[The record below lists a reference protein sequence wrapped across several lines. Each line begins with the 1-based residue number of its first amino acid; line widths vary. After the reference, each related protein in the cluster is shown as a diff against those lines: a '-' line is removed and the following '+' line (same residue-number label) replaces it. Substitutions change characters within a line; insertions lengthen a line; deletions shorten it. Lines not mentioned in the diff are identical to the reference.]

1 MKDREIQELKKVMF
15 RAIDP
20 VIVSN
25 IILPIE
31 EDSKRGFIKWGENND
46 YPQYINSLYND
57 VATLKSIIDG
67 TVDYVVGDEIHIDE
81 GAMSSYIQQLEEYFN
96 KATLEQQD
104 KDYQELQKFN
114 KNGITVDDYIR
125 DLGIIL

>member
-1 MKDREIQELKKVMF
+1 MWKSAESLDYWPESCSIIFLYCICIYK
-15 RAIDP
+15 
-20 VIVSN
+20 N
-25 IILPIE
+25 II
-31 EDSKRGFIKWGENND
+31 
-46 YPQYINSLYND
+46 
-57 VATLKSIIDG
+57 IIFAQI
-67 TVDYVVGDEIHIDE
+67 DEIHIDE

-96 KATLEQQD
+96 KTTLEQQD

>member
-1 MKDREIQELKKVMF
+1 LAGKLFNYFFVLHIYK
-15 RAIDP
+15 
-20 VIVSN
+20 N
-25 IILPIE
+25 II
-31 EDSKRGFIKWGENND
+31 
-46 YPQYINSLYND
+46 
-57 VATLKSIIDG
+57 IIFAQI
-67 TVDYVVGDEIHIDE
+67 DEIHIDE

-114 KNGITVDDYIR
+114 KNGITVDDFIR

>member
-1 MKDREIQELKKVMF
+1 MIIWPESCSIIFLYRICIYK
-15 RAIDP
+15 
-20 VIVSN
+20 N
-25 IILPIE
+25 II
-31 EDSKRGFIKWGENND
+31 
-46 YPQYINSLYND
+46 
-57 VATLKSIIDG
+57 IIFAQI
-67 TVDYVVGDEIHIDE
+67 DEIHIDE

>member
-1 MKDREIQELKKVMF
+1 
-15 RAIDP
+15 
-20 VIVSN
+20 
-25 IILPIE
+25 
-31 EDSKRGFIKWGENND
+31 
-46 YPQYINSLYND
+46 
-57 VATLKSIIDG
+57 
-67 TVDYVVGDEIHIDE
+67 
-81 GAMSSYIQQLEEYFN
+81 MSSYFSTLEEYFN

>member
-1 MKDREIQELKKVMF
+1 MWQESCSIIFLYCICIYK
-15 RAIDP
+15 
-20 VIVSN
+20 N
-25 IILPIE
+25 II
-31 EDSKRGFIKWGENND
+31 
-46 YPQYINSLYND
+46 
-57 VATLKSIIDG
+57 IIFAQID
-67 TVDYVVGDEIHIDE
+67 DIYIDE

-114 KNGITVDDYIR
+114 KNGITADDYIR

>member
-1 MKDREIQELKKVMF
+1 MYCICIYK
-15 RAIDP
+15 
-20 VIVSN
+20 N
-25 IILPIE
+25 II
-31 EDSKRGFIKWGENND
+31 
-46 YPQYINSLYND
+46 
-57 VATLKSIIDG
+57 IIFAQI
-67 TVDYVVGDEIHIDE
+67 DEIHIDE
-81 GAMSSYIQQLEEYFN
+81 GAMSSYFSTLEEYFN